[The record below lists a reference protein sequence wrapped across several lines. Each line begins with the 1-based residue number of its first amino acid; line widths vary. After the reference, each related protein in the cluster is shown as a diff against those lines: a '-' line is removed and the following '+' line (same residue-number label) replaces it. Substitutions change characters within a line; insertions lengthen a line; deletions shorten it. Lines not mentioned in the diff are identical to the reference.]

1 MKTAVYCLDF
11 MQDSPV
17 TDSLSK
23 GGHMKK
29 IVILL
34 AAMTFAV
41 SPAIGASKKKSQ
53 EAKEAD
59 EITKQHDNTLR
70 ALRDGLP
77 LILPSWSLPIYF
89 GTHMDETGKKP
100 EKTAKKKKI

>member
-59 EITKQHDNTLR
+59 EIAKQHDNTLR
-70 ALRDGLP
+70 A